1 MEAGTKPPSDS
12 CLPLHAHRELAY
24 QIAEQFRVLGK
35 PLGLKDCI
43 IVGGMGMEEPKEA
56 LGMGLLQPQTIYLA
70 PPLAFHPQTWWPR
83 PWSFPGNHT

>member
-12 CLPLHAHRELAY
+12 CWPLHAHRELAY

-43 IVGGMGMEEPKEA
+43 IVGGMGMGEPKEA
-56 LGMGLLQPQTIYLA
+56 LGMGLLHTRLELGATWLSHCREAEEGA
-70 PPLAFHPQTWWPR
+70 P
-83 PWSFPGNHT
+83 